1 MFRLY
6 DNWHEIEN
14 CKGYDQQKPCII
26 ICQLCQKTATWAW
39 TSCLAPL
46 VLSVLIFE
54 DKYLRTR
61 LLRWHSGKEATC
73 QCSRLKSSVQCSSGA
88 QLCLTLCNPIHCSI
102 PGLPVHHQ
110 LPEFTQTHVHWVG
123 DAIQPSHSV
132 ILFSSHLQSFPA
144 SGSFQ
149 MSQFFA
155 SSGQNIGV
163 STSASVLPMN
173 IQDWFPLVWTGW
185 ISFLSKGLPRVF
197 SNTTVQKHQFFSAQ
211 LSL

>member
-110 LPEFTQTHVHWVG
+110 LPEFTQTHVHWVS
-123 DAIQPSHSV
+123 DAIQPSHPLLSPSPPALNLSKHQG
-132 ILFSSHLQSFPA
+132 LFKQVSSLHQVDNVREFPLQHQSF
-144 SGSFQ
+144 Q
-149 MSQFFA
+149 
-155 SSGQNIGV
+155 
-163 STSASVLPMN
+163 
-173 IQDWFPLVWTGW
+173 WTFRTD
-185 ISFLSKGLPRVF
+185 FL
-197 SNTTVQKHQFFSAQ
+197 
-211 LSL
+211 

>member
-1 MFRLY
+1 MLRLY

-14 CKGYDQQKPCII
+14 CKGHDQQKPCII

-73 QCSRLKSSVQCSSGA
+73 QCSWLKSSVQCSSDA

-110 LPEFTQTHVHWVG
+110 LPEFTQTQSIKWCHPT
-123 DAIQPSHSV
+123 ISSSV
-132 ILFSSHLQSFPA
+132 VPFSSSPQSLQA
-144 SGSFQ
+144 SGSF
-149 MSQFFA
+149 
-155 SSGQNIGV
+155 
-163 STSASVLPMN
+163 
-173 IQDWFPLVWTGW
+173 
-185 ISFLSKGLPRVF
+185 
-197 SNTTVQKHQFFSAQ
+197 
-211 LSL
+211 